1 MIWAKT
7 QGDDPDRR
15 SMGRQV
21 RVVPTNRI
29 RRDVPTMSDAE
40 GEEVMIDFQEA
51 GRAAAVVALTA
62 GILFCV
68 IFLAF

>member
-1 MIWAKT
+1 
-7 QGDDPDRR
+7 
-15 SMGRQV
+15 MGRQV